1 MPPKTCSNGQSEIL
15 NCFSAKSKTRAKTVV
30 ALSFAA
36 LCAGGLSG
44 GGARAGFL
52 EDLFGAF
59 SGEQRATPSR
69 DYGYPERRARR
80 QASSLSYIQ
89 RQRRKAAHS
98 PSDGM
103 ATAGPQAS
111 GLCYA
116 ARQRARFD
124 AAGRHF
130 ARRHAARGRQRDDRE
145 RPARVPGRRRLS
157 AQGERFPRAG
167 RRARHSEIEARRA
180 GRDRKSGE
188 DADIERP
195 SGKLRQRRQV
205 DVPIAPDWRERLSI
219 KSRRRSRRR
228 HMARKCWEPKEGTD
242 SQRAEATGSR
252 STPSRPERPTA

>member
-1 MPPKTCSNGQSEIL
+1 MPPKTYSNGQSEIP
-15 NCFSAKSKTRAKTVV
+15 NCFSAKSKGRAKAKSKSRAKAVV

-36 LCAGGLSG
+36 LCAVGLSG

-98 PSDGM
+98 PSDEM

-116 ARQRARFD
+116 ARQSARDLTQPDVILHD
-124 AAGRHF
+124 ATLREGDSVMTAKGLRVFQGGGACPHKESDF
-130 ARRHAARGRQRDDRE
+130 LALADARDIPKSKRGALVAIE
-145 RPARVPGRRRLS
+145 KAVKTPILS
-157 AQGERFPRAG
+157 ARAG
-167 RRARHSEIEARRA
+167 SFA
-180 GRDRKSGE
+180 SG
-188 DADIERP
+188 
-195 SGKLRQRRQV
+195 GKL
-205 DVPIAPDWRERLSI
+205 
-219 KSRRRSRRR
+219 
-228 HMARKCWEPKEGTD
+228 T
-242 SQRAEATGSR
+242 SQ
-252 STPSRPERPTA
+252 